1 MPRPTSS
8 NSDANWAAS
17 FGNAVKLREI
27 RPRGTGWQTRAE
39 IMAELNI
46 GAYRFYKS
54 MRALLA
60 DGKAETF
67 RGSAGISGRIVRQEW
82 YRLKTR

>member
-1 MPRPTSS
+1 
-8 NSDANWAAS
+8 
-17 FGNAVKLREI
+17 
-27 RPRGTGWQTRAE
+27 
-39 IMAELNI
+39 MAELNI